1 MSAAKAKEAP
11 PYDGGRHAWD
21 ALAASILGSR

>member
-11 PYDGGRHAWD
+11 PYDGDHQAWD
-21 ALAASILGSR
+21 ALVASILGSR